1 MGLQE
6 QLVEE
11 MKAAMKGGDV
21 LRLSVIRLL
30 RAAIKNRE
38 IEHRRPLTDA
48 EVRELVGSQVKQRK
62 EAIALF
68 AKGGRED
75 LVARERAEFQIL
87 EGYLPPPLSQEALRE
102 LIRTVIAETGAS
114 GPKDLGK
121 IMKVLMPQV
130 AGRAEGKVVG
140 DLVRALLGEGPGH

>member
-11 MKAAMKGGDV
+11 MKAAMKGGDT

-30 RAAIKNRE
+30 RAAVKNRE
-38 IEHRRPLTDA
+38 IERRRPLTDA
-48 EVRELVGSQVKQRK
+48 EVRELAASQVKQRK

-75 LVARERAEFQIL
+75 LAARERAEIQIL
-87 EGYLPPPLSQEALRE
+87 EGYLPPSLSQEALQE

-114 GPKDLGK
+114 GPKDFGK
-121 IMKVLMPQV
+121 VMKALMPQV
-130 AGRAEGKVVG
+130 AGRAEGQVVG